1 MYFGREVG
9 HGNRRVLCTYS
20 LSKRVYLG
28 PTSMDTEIAFIMC
41 NQGKVLNHRIYR
53 FTSAASHLPMPVR
66 LIQDHICI
74 YDMNWHRT
82 FAASSLV

>member
-41 NQGKVLNHRIYR
+41 NQGKVLKHRIYR
-53 FTSAASHLPMPVR
+53 FTFADSHLPMLVQ
-66 LIQDHICI
+66 LSQDHIYI
-74 YDMNWHRT
+74 YAMNWHET
-82 FAASSLV
+82 LAALSLV